1 MPYMYVCLYDYAE
14 MWKIRRDRK
23 GRKRKRRKSLLNV
36 LGIILL
42 KGMNTLFL

>member
-23 GRKRKRRKSLLNV
+23 GKEERGNEEKV
-36 LGIILL
+36 Y
-42 KGMNTLFL
+42 